1 MNHPD
6 PEIAAVLIA
15 YAAYARGNI
24 DQAIAGLH
32 PHVEWIEP
40 EQFPYG
46 GRRVGPAAL
55 ADHLRNSRSSWA
67 ELVSEPTAT
76 RRGNDIVV
84 VHHAHGRLADG
95 PDRPVSGPAKT
106 YLSRPNRDFLRCV
119 KEGLTARVND
129 GRRIAGRKARP
140 GSRAGR
146 S

>member
-6 PEIAAVLIA
+6 PEFAAVLIA

-46 GRRVGPAAL
+46 GRRVGPAAV
-55 ADHLRNSRSSWA
+55 ADYLRNSRSLWA

-95 PDRPVSGPAKT
+95 TSGDITVADVFTFSNGLIVRMQAYADRPRLSPDAAK
-106 YLSRPNRDFLRCV
+106 
-119 KEGLTARVND
+119 
-129 GRRIAGRKARP
+129 P
-140 GSRAGR
+140 G
-146 S
+146 